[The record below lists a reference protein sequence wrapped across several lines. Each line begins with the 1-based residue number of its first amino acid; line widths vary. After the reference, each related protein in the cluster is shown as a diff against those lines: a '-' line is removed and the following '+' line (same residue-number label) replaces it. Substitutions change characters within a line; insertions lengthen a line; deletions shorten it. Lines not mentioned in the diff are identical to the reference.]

1 MEELLREFL
10 KVIQDWAPI
19 IYTLATIGI
28 GAFIKLHDIAKK
40 KREEI
45 NAENEA
51 KNKENYQ
58 IWKHEASTKVITRI
72 KDLCNFYKDKGHM
85 DSVSYVQLENGTV
98 AASKLCNMF
107 VTCLAEDDRFSN
119 LPKYMDKFQRIPYS
133 KVSFWADSIA
143 ALQLD
148 PTKQNI
154 IMTPNSDAL
163 DENAS
168 IRNII
173 NFNDIKSSI
182 VAPVYDPNGTLIG
195 AGIFL
200 YGKVDFNGMVPNEQ
214 RVLMNQFKA
223 SLESVFLEYYI
234 ARIDKQKEFK
244 ITGGDL

>member
-1 MEELLREFL
+1 MEELLSEFIKL
-10 KVIQDWAPI
+10 IQDWAPV
-19 IYTLATIGI
+19 IYTLATVGI
-28 GAFIKLHDIAKK
+28 GAFIKLHDAGVK
-40 KREEI
+40 KRKEI
-45 NAENEA
+45 DAENEA
-51 KNKENYQ
+51 KNKESYQ
-58 IWKHEASTKVITRI
+58 LWKHEESTRVITRI

-119 LPKYMDKFQRIPYS
+119 LPKYMDQFQRIPYS

-143 ALQLD
+143 ALSFD
-148 PTKQNI
+148 NTKQNI

-163 DENAS
+163 EQNAS
-168 IRNII
+168 IRKII
-173 NFNDIKSSI
+173 AFDGIKSSI

-200 YGKVDFNGMVPNEQ
+200 YHKLDFNGMSPEEQ
-214 RVLMNQFKA
+214 RILMNQFRT
-223 SLESVFLEYYI
+223 SLESIFLEFYL
-234 ARIDKQKEFK
+234 ARIDKMKEFK

>member
-10 KVIQDWAPI
+10 KIIQDWAPI

-28 GAFIKLHDIAKK
+28 GAFIKLHDIVKK

-168 IRNII
+168 I
-173 NFNDIKSSI
+173 

-200 YGKVDFNGMVPNEQ
+200 YSKVDFNGMVPNEQ